1 MEEDTKAPTTNINNP
16 QLDEHN
22 VEVDKTMKPN
32 YDDVV
37 LVSQPTL
44 SSKST
49 LPSDTLELR

>member
-1 MEEDTKAPTTNINNP
+1 MEQDTKAPTTNINNP